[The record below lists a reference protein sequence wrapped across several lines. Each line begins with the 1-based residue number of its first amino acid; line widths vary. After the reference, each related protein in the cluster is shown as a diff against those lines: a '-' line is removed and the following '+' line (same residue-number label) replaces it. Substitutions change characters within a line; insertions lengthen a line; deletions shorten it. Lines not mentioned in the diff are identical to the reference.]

1 MRVSWSVIPRQLEP
15 PLSEPETSRD
25 NGIERQLIHAE
36 FRDLQPV
43 AIVHL
48 TMCLVYE
55 LIKLRPLCIP
65 DSTFVVIRCYFEL
78 EVDLIYQGESQTTLY
93 LSLLMGATKTEL

>member
-1 MRVSWSVIPRQLEP
+1 M
-15 PLSEPETSRD
+15 
-25 NGIERQLIHAE
+25 IHAE

-78 EVDLIYQGESQTTLY
+78 EVDVIYQGESQTTRY
-93 LSLLMGATKTEL
+93 LSLPMGAMKMEL